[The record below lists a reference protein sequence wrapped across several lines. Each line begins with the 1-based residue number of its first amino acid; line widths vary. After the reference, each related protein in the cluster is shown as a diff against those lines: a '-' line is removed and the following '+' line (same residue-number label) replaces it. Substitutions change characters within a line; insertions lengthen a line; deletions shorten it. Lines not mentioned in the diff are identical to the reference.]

1 MTRAFY
7 AISHGDFAVAVN
19 HNIFSPALYFFFMAI
34 LLSDIVYLTT
44 GRRVPLRVPERIQQ
58 VSGYTG
64 LFMVIAYGV
73 LRNIIPIEEF
83 I

>member
-7 AISHGDFAVAVN
+7 AISHGDFAAAVKY
-19 HNIFSPALYFFFMAI
+19 NIFSPALYFFFVAI

-44 GRRVPLRVPERIQQ
+44 GRRVTLRVPQSVEQ
-58 VSGYTG
+58 VSGYTA

>member
-1 MTRAFY
+1 MTRGFY
-7 AISHGDFAVAVN
+7 AISHGDFSAAINYNV
-19 HNIFSPALYFFFMAI
+19 FSPALYFFFMAV

-44 GRRVPLRVPERIQQ
+44 GRRITLRVPERIEQ
-58 VSGYTG
+58 VFGYTA
-64 LFMVIAYGV
+64 LFLVLAYGV